1 MSSGPDPL
9 SASER
14 QHLLELPRP
23 KRRLALLGAS
33 RDATLELGRAEDA
46 RHRPVYAV
54 WEITLQCDLA
64 CRHCGSRAGHARP
77 DELNT
82 EQCLDAVRQ
91 MHELGVLEVTLI
103 GGEAYLR
110 DDWAEIARAITD
122 RGMRCTMTTGGRGL
136 DDRRVAQ
143 AVAARMSAISVSL
156 DGLAETHDRLRGV
169 AGSHASAIQAM
180 RRVHAAGLGPFANTQ
195 VNRLNMAELPELLS
209 LLIDEGVRNWQMMLT
224 VPMGRAADEPEVLLQ
239 PYDLLT
245 LFPMLAELKERGKR
259 AGLTLQPGNN
269 LGYFGPHEATLRSH
283 QRVKHSS
290 GCGAGRGTL
299 GLEADGTVKGCPSL
313 PTADWAG
320 GNLRD
325 HSLEDIW
332 RRAATLRYT
341 RDRTLDD
348 LWGFCR
354 TCYYAEPCMAG
365 CTWTSHVV
373 FGRPGNN
380 PYCHH
385 RALELAKN
393 GLRERVVPVEAA
405 PGLPFDHG
413 RFSLIEEAH
422 PKEERSSCP

>member
-14 QHLLELPRP
+14 QRLLELPRP

-180 RRVHAAGLGPFANTQ
+180 RRVHAAGLHEPAG
-195 VNRLNMAELPELLS
+195 
-209 LLIDEGVRNWQMMLT
+209 
-224 VPMGRAADEPEVLLQ
+224 GRAPDCSGSRRRQ
-239 PYDLLT
+239 QQGGR
-245 LFPMLAELKERGKR
+245 RGEDRRAHPPFCNRYCGRLRRKR
-259 AGLTLQPGNN
+259 AGPDCAPPG
-269 LGYFGPHEATLRSH
+269 
-283 QRVKHSS
+283 
-290 GCGAGRGTL
+290 
-299 GLEADGTVKGCPSL
+299 
-313 PTADWAG
+313 
-320 GNLRD
+320 
-325 HSLEDIW
+325 
-332 RRAATLRYT
+332 
-341 RDRTLDD
+341 
-348 LWGFCR
+348 
-354 TCYYAEPCMAG
+354 
-365 CTWTSHVV
+365 
-373 FGRPGNN
+373 
-380 PYCHH
+380 
-385 RALELAKN
+385 
-393 GLRERVVPVEAA
+393 
-405 PGLPFDHG
+405 
-413 RFSLIEEAH
+413 
-422 PKEERSSCP
+422 